1 MQLNRFWII
10 GCLIALVSLVAVACA
25 GTPTSAPTPVPPTQA
40 PAPTAAPKAVPPTTA
55 PPAQTFR
62 GTSKITKVVIDRIE
76 SPTFEGRVFGDA
88 GMYEKLVGKAFGEV
102 DPADPLNQV
111 IVNIDKAPRNARGM
125 VEYDTDIY
133 ILKPVDM
140 AKGNK
145 SLFYTVVNR
154 GNIAFGFNIG
164 LAGGNDP
171 TKANDAGDGWAMRQG
186 YTLVWSGWQGDVM
199 PGAERRTLRIPI
211 AKNADGSPIKKKIV
225 TEFVFSN
232 PAPAFSIP
240 ISFDRGALEVRPNPP
255 VEESMAS
262 ATLSRRT
269 GPEAVSEL
277 IPRDQW
283 SFGKC
288 ADGKTT
294 TASNTDICYPAGFS
308 GNYVYDLVYEAR
320 DPLVMGLGFAATRDL
335 NSFLRYDTTDAN
347 PLVQRAGTPGR
358 NPIQYAISFG
368 SSQSGRFLKDL
379 IYQGFNQDTAGR
391 RVFDGA
397 IPHISG
403 SRKTYTNYEF
413 AMPGRFSTP
422 VEGHHFPGDQFPFT
436 YDTLTDPISGK
447 TDGVLMR
454 CLAQGACP
462 KIMHWD
468 SGTEPWSA
476 RSSLV
481 VTDLTG
487 SKDVTI
493 PNNVR
498 LYYFTSTQHGP
509 AATPAKGICQQLSN
523 PLPYVDTQRALVVA
537 LQAWVAN
544 NTEPPPTQ
552 FPKLSDGT
560 LVPPMPQAGQGF
572 PNLPGVRYTGKP
584 NHMFLIDYSVVP
596 AKHVEGKQYPVFVP
610 KTDSDGNEIGGVRAV
625 RLQAPIG
632 TYSGWTLRAAGF
644 MENEGC
650 YLNGQYIPFATTA
663 EQRKASGDPRL
674 SLDERYGSQL
684 KYVEAITAA
693 ARKLVADRF
702 LLQEDADRLI
712 KQAQAENLG
721 FVPK

>member
-1 MQLNRFWII
+1 MDIFKHMKLI
-10 GCLIALVSLVAVACA
+10 LIAFPIFVAALLSGC
-25 GTPTSAPTPVPPTQA
+25 GDGSSTPAA
-40 PAPTAAPKAVPPTTA
+40 TAAFK
-55 PPAQTFR
+55 
-62 GTSKITKVVIDRIE
+62 GTSKITKIVIDRVE
-76 SPTFEGRVFGDA
+76 SPTFEGRAFGDV
-88 GMYEKLVGKAFGEV
+88 GPYEKLVGKAFGEV
-102 DPADPLNQV
+102 DPTDPLNQG
-111 IVNIDKAPRNARGM
+111 IVNLDKAPRNARGM
-125 VEYDTDIY
+125 VEYDIDVY
-133 ILKPVDM
+133 ILKPIDM

-145 SLFYTVVNR
+145 TLFYTVVNR
-154 GNIAFGFNIG
+154 GNLSFGFNIG
-164 LAGGNDP
+164 LAGGNNP

-186 YTLVWSGWQGDVM
+186 YTLVWSGWQGDTL
-199 PGAERRTLRIPI
+199 PGNERRTVRFPV
-211 AKNADGSPIKKKIV
+211 AKNADGSPIKKKIT
-225 TEFVFSN
+225 TEFIFSAV
-232 PAPAFSIP
+232 APTYSVP
-240 ISFDRGALEVRPNPP
+240 ISFDRGNLEILAAPP

-269 GPEAVSEL
+269 GLEAPSEL
-277 IPRDQW
+277 IPRNQW
-283 SFGKC
+283 SFAKC
-288 ADGKTT
+288 MDGKTT
-294 TASNTDICYPAGFS
+294 TASNLDICYPAGFT

-320 DPLVMGLGFAATRDL
+320 DPLVMGLGFTATRDV

-347 PLVQRAGTPGR
+347 PLVQRGGTPGR
-358 NPIQYAISFG
+358 NPIQYAIGFG

-403 SRKTYTNYEF
+403 SRKTNTNLEF
-413 AMPGRFSTP
+413 AQLGRFSTTL
-422 VEGHHFPGDQFPFT
+422 EGHHFPGDQFPFT
-436 YDTLTDPISGK
+436 YDTLTDPNSGK

-454 CLAQGACP
+454 CRAQGVCP
-462 KIMHWD
+462 KLMHWD

-487 SKDVTI
+487 TKDATI
-493 PNNVR
+493 PDNVR
-498 LYYFTSTQHGP
+498 LYYFASTQHGP

-523 PLPYVDTQRALVVA
+523 PLPYRDTQRALVVA

-572 PNLPGVRYTGKP
+572 PIIPGVGYTGKP
-584 NHMFLIDYSVVP
+584 NHMFLMDYSVVP

-610 KTDSDGNEIGGVRAV
+610 KVDNDGNEIGGVRAV
-625 RLQAPIG
+625 QLQVPIG

-650 YLNGQYIPFATTA
+650 YLNGQYIPFAQTA
-663 EQRKASGDPRL
+663 DQRKLSGDPRI
-674 SLDERYGSQL
+674 SLEERYGSQQ
-684 KYVEAITAA
+684 KYVDETSAA
-693 ARKLVADRF
+693 AIKLVAGRF
-702 LLQEDADRLI
+702 LLEEDAVRLI